1 MTELRTKGHSLSSI
15 CDYVGI
21 SRQAYHKRI
30 QRNLAKSRLYSSME
44 QVVIN
49 NRKERSRVG
58 LRSIYHKEGLSSL
71 LGVNQF
77 EQQMSNLG
85 YALKPYR
92 SFIKTTD
99 PGGYHYMFDN
109 LISGK
114 EINGE
119 NQVIVGDITYYQ
131 NSSGLYYIFHFQDY
145 YTLEVKGLVGSR
157 TMEGINAEK
166 CLRQVFS
173 YNSKSK
179 YAYDLILHTDKGGQ
193 YRSNKFQEMIRKA
206 QIQPSHAANCLENG
220 LSERANG
227 IIKNEYLI
235 DHDIKT
241 ESQLNYVLSRIKKQ
255 INEVWPSK
263 TLGYKTP
270 KEYAQVMRR
279 TGLKNKPVKVVKKVE
294 I

>member
-85 YALKPYR
+85 YAL
-92 SFIKTTD
+92 
-99 PGGYHYMFDN
+99 N
-109 LISGK
+109 
-114 EINGE
+114 
-119 NQVIVGDITYYQ
+119 
-131 NSSGLYYIFHFQDY
+131 
-145 YTLEVKGLVGSR
+145 
-157 TMEGINAEK
+157 
-166 CLRQVFS
+166 
-173 YNSKSK
+173 
-179 YAYDLILHTDKGGQ
+179 
-193 YRSNKFQEMIRKA
+193 
-206 QIQPSHAANCLENG
+206 
-220 LSERANG
+220 
-227 IIKNEYLI
+227 
-235 DHDIKT
+235 
-241 ESQLNYVLSRIKKQ
+241 LNYSLEIWK
-255 INEVWPSK
+255 N
-263 TLGYKTP
+263 GYKF
-270 KEYAQVMRR
+270 
-279 TGLKNKPVKVVKKVE
+279 L